1 LLRETTKKAGR
12 MLTPVEMNRVVLL
25 GSGGNDWWEDWSRLV
40 ILDADMIK
48 ELPLIKERL

>member
-1 LLRETTKKAGR
+1 
-12 MLTPVEMNRVVLL
+12 MLTPVEMNWVVLL

-48 ELPLIKERL
+48 ELPLIKEQL